1 MSINMADVKQIMYGN
16 KEVTKIED
24 GLGNILWQKQAT
36 VDPYLIYIGN
46 SNYYK
51 FDMVNKVATQ
61 MTVTGG
67 FSTAVGSKV
76 FAWKPDAG
84 YLSWWSGSI
93 VKDLAIDLD
102 NNTLTFT
109 NHPGAGA
116 GWPTD
121 SAYDTNHA
129 YSVPSTAGLGEY
141 ARIARNTTSIPT
153 SFIIISGTNFTN
165 YGYLYLDGVL
175 QADSFQIAGNTA
187 IKIGNDMYIYKSDA
201 ADSSYPYLYK
211 FIEHKYVPGVGY
223 ADYFETSTIPVN
235 PLGNFSTTQNPWA
248 FWTANGRLFWDQYG
262 YHYEY
267 NFNTGQWQ
275 SHTWSGY
282 TGSFKG
288 SRVFKWNN
296 RIFMLGENGASN
308 KIYELDLST
317 DTWSTY
323 WTGLPKSMRGDY
335 LIDIKGRIGAGV
347 NCAPRLA

>member
-1 MSINMADVKQIMYGN
+1 MSINMADVKQIMNGN

-24 GLGNILWQKQAT
+24 SLGNVLWQKQVA

-46 SNYYK
+46 NNYYK

-61 MTVTGG
+61 LTTTGG

-93 VKDLAIDLD
+93 IKDLAIDLD

-109 NHPGAGA
+109 NHTS
-116 GWPTD
+116 GWNTN
-121 SAYDTNHA
+121 SAYDSNFA
-129 YSVPSTAGLGEY
+129 YSIPSTAGYGNR
-141 ARIARNTTSIPT
+141 ARIARNNNGINKA
-153 SFIIISGTNFTN
+153 FIIVAGSN
-165 YGYLYLDGVL
+165 YTSPGYLYLDNVR
-175 QADSFQIAGNTA
+175 QADTFQLSGNTA
-187 IKIGNDMYIYKSDA
+187 IKVGNDMYIYKSDTA
-201 ADSSYPYLYK
+201 NSAYPYLYK
-211 FIEHKYVPGVGY
+211 FVRTDVSL
-223 ADYFETSTIPVN
+223 DYYETTTIPCN
-235 PLGNFSTTQNPWA
+235 PLGNFNTTQNPWA
-248 FWTANGRLFWDQYG
+248 FWTANGRLFWDQDG

-267 NFNTGQWQ
+267 NFSTGQWQ
-275 SHTWSGY
+275 SHSWSGF

-296 RIFMLGENGASN
+296 RIFMLGKNN
-308 KIYELDLST
+308 TDTTIYELNLST

-335 LIDIKGRIGAGV
+335 LIDLKGRIQAGE